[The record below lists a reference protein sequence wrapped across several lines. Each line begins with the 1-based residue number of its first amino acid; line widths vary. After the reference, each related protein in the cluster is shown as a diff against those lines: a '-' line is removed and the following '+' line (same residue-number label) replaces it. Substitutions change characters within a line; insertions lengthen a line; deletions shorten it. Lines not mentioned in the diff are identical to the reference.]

1 MEAVADAAPRQARY
15 HQPMRAGKAQQPI
28 EIILLRQWA
37 SYIAIPT
44 WIVDTDGDLIYYNES
59 AEPILGEKFE
69 DMGPI
74 NNADLARRFVTTA
87 EDGSP
92 IRAEDL
98 PIGVATI
105 ERRPAYLPIRM
116 LGLDGA
122 SRRVNISAF
131 PIEGQGGRHLGAVAM
146 FWEEPDE

>member
-1 MEAVADAAPRQARY
+1 ML
-15 HQPMRAGKAQQPI
+15 AGKAQQPI

-44 WIVDTDGDLIYYNES
+44 WIVDTNGDLIYYNEP

-69 DMGPI
+69 NHGPI

-92 IRAEDL
+92 IRAEEL
-98 PIGVATI
+98 PIVVALN
-105 ERRPAYLPIRM
+105 EGRPDHLRIRI
-116 LGLDGA
+116 LGLDGT
-122 SRRVNISAF
+122 SRLINVSAF
-131 PIEGQGGRHLGAVAM
+131 PVEGQGGRQLGAVAM
-146 FWEEPDE
+146 FWEVPGE